1 MAEASS
7 HTLKKLYMVEVEILF
22 PMLRSGAVL
31 LLALLVAGAPGQG
44 AVKVL
49 GSLDPAMAAGLA
61 GQGLDL
67 FNQPVS
73 EVLIASQ
80 NPDVL
85 VVTTEAELSP
95 VKLRAQLGN
104 GRGVVLS
111 NHLGTDFFEALGIKR
126 GGVQLINVQVSAG
139 DPQVLT
145 FQGLASST
153 RYPVRVF
160 WGSAPADTLYSLEP
174 LRGSFDLGRTYGP
187 DTVIAGMVFG
197 SGYLAI
203 LPGAVLHRSDGF
215 YAQSEGGDPSRP
227 ATQNRAFLAEAVQYA
242 YQRSARGATA
252 TPSATPVE
260 ASTPSPATPPPTPA
274 PTEAPATPS
283 RTAAATPPPSS
294 PPPAP
299 SFPVA
304 GALVVAI
311 LILVAVIV
319 GARMRRRKPP
329 PDATPGVGMGR
340 EEVPLESLPPPP
352 PDEPPA
358 PTS

>member
-1 MAEASS
+1 MATVE
-7 HTLKKLYMVEVEILF
+7 TLL

-31 LLALLVAGAPGQG
+31 LLALFVAGAPGQG

-49 GSLDPAMAAGLA
+49 GSLDPAMAAGLT
-61 GQGLDL
+61 GQGMEV

-73 EVLIASQ
+73 EVLIESQ

-95 VKLRAQLGN
+95 VKLPAQLGN

-153 RYPVRVF
+153 RYPIRVF

-174 LRGSFDLGRTYGP
+174 LRGSFDLRRTYGA
-187 DTVIAGMVFG
+187 DTVIAGTVFG
-197 SGYLAI
+197 SGYLAV

-215 YAQSEGGDPSRP
+215 YAQSEGGDPGRP
-227 ATQNRAFLAEAVQYA
+227 ATQNRAFLAEAIQYA
-242 YQRSARGATA
+242 YQRSARGATP
-252 TPSATPVE
+252 TPSAAPVATPTPPPSPTPIE
-260 ASTPSPATPPPTPA
+260 PSTPALTPPPATPPRTTATTSPA
-274 PTEAPATPS
+274 
-283 RTAAATPPPSS
+283 S

-304 GALVVAI
+304 GAMVVAI
-311 LILVAVIV
+311 LILVAAIV
-319 GARMRRRKPP
+319 GARMRQRKPP
-329 PDATPGVGMGR
+329 PEATPGVGMGR